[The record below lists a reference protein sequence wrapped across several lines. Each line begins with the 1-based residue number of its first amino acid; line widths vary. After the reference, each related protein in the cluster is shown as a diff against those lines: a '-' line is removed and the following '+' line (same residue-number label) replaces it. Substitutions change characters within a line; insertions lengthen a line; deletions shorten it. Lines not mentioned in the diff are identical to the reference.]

1 MIHIILGFFLALFC
15 PSHSNNSNNNNN
27 GEQVTTFGD
36 TGGETGTITPK
47 KP

>member
-1 MIHIILGFFLALFC
+1 MTYILSLLLAFFC
-15 PSHSNNSNNNNN
+15 PSHSNNGNNSNNS
-27 GEQVTTFGD
+27 EQVTTFGD